1 MTTLYVVLFIVGG
14 IIGLLFLMLAAFFLF
29 PYQFLKFITTILRYT
44 IYRADLIQ
52 KTQIPAK
59 GPVLLASNHVSPF
72 DALIIMMLTKR
83 KIHFLMHRRFYDSKY
98 FNWMFRKCGVI
109 PVPPSTH
116 IKKMQELL
124 ENVKNMLRNGE
135 IVCVFPEGG
144 VSENGLI
151 SNFKNGIFQM
161 IPEDVDVPVIPI
173 RMGMLKGSLF
183 TIYNGRIKYMGKRS
197 LPMPICVY
205 VGEPLPHNISSF
217 DLRQTISEMGAE
229 IEMRPAKGEKV
240 LHYTFLSRAKKHF
253 FQKSYYD
260 YGAKDGTTNFALLLK
275 SLIISKLIRRLP
287 SYNDSD
293 LVGVLLPNCVNHAAV
308 LFGILFA
315 DKTPAIL
322 NFSSGEETINKV
334 VEFSNIK
341 TILTSRKFISK
352 IKLPENDKMLFLE
365 DVVPQVTKGM
375 KIATLLDVLL
385 LPSYFLMKKYAPKN
399 MHNLDNNLVVL
410 YSSGSTGMPKGVML
424 THRNL
429 QSNIYSFGRTINWTD
444 KDVLV
449 GNLPMFHAYGFC
461 VCFTFSA
468 VHGIKVVYL
477 LSPLDNQ
484 ALCNCVEEHK
494 CTILTATP
502 TFLQNYM
509 RKYKKGQFDSLRLV
523 VTGAEKLRHD
533 ISTKFHEMTGLE
545 ITEGFGCTE
554 LSPIVSINLS
564 QSFFRLGKEYGRKGS
579 IGAALPGIH
588 VKIVDPD
595 TFEPLPPDTPGV
607 MLVKAPSVMKGYLND
622 PENTAKVLRDGYY
635 ITGDIA
641 TMSHEGYITITGRL
655 SRFSKIAGE
664 MVPHELVEM
673 SINEVLQSETKV
685 IAVTGKSDPKRGE
698 KLIVFYTT
706 DDLDPEKMVEALR
719 EKNLPN
725 LWIPKADDFV
735 KLDAIPLLGS
745 GKVDLQGIK
754 RMAENL

>member
-1 MTTLYVVLFIVGG
+1 MMNVLFVLVG
-14 IIGLLFLMLAAFFLF
+14 IIVAILASFYFF
-29 PYQFLKFITTILRYT
+29 PYQFLKCLTSILRYT
-44 IYRADLIQ
+44 IYRADLIT
-52 KTQIPAK
+52 KTEIPK
-59 GPVLLASNHVSPF
+59 SGPVLLASNHVSPF
-72 DALIIMMLTKR
+72 DALIIMALTKR
-83 KIHFLMHRRFYDSKY
+83 KIHFLMHRRFYMSKY

-109 PVPPSTH
+109 PVPPSFH
-116 IKKMQELL
+116 SKKMQEFLKT
-124 ENVKNMLRNGE
+124 VQDVLRKGE
-135 IVCVFPEGG
+135 IVCTFPEGG

-161 IPEDVDVPVIPI
+161 LPDDVDVPVIPV

-183 TIYNGRIKYMGKRS
+183 TIYNGKIKFMGKRS

-205 VGEPLPHNISSF
+205 VGEPLPHDISSF
-217 DLRQTISEMGAE
+217 DLRQIVSEMGAE

-240 LHYTFLSRAKKHF
+240 LHYTFLARAKKHF

-260 YGAKDGTTNFALLLK
+260 YGAKDGTKNFTLLLK
-275 SLIISKLIRRLP
+275 SLIISKLIRKLP
-287 SYNDSD
+287 NYNDSD
-293 LVGVLLPNCVNHAAV
+293 LIGVLLPNCVNHAAV

-334 VEFSNIK
+334 VDYSNIK
-341 TILTSRKFISK
+341 TILTSRKFINK
-352 IKLPENDKMLFLE
+352 IHLPENDKMIFLE
-365 DVVPQVTKGM
+365 DIAPTISKKTKIG
-375 KIATLLDVLL
+375 TLLDVLL

-399 MHNLDNNLVVL
+399 MYNLDNNLVVL
-410 YSSGSTGMPKGVML
+410 YSSGSTGTPKGVML

-429 QSNIYSFGRTINWTD
+429 QANIYSFGRTINWTD

-449 GNLPMFHAYGFC
+449 GNLPLFHAYGFC

-484 ALCNCVEEHK
+484 ALCDCVDKHK

-509 RKYKKGQFDSLRLV
+509 RRYKKGQFDSLRLV
-523 VTGAEKLRHD
+523 VTGAEKLRVD
-533 ISTKFHEMTGLE
+533 ISSKFHEMTGLE

-595 TFEPLPPDTPGV
+595 TFETLPPDTPGL
-607 MLVKAPSVMKGYLND
+607 MLVKAASVMKGYLND

-635 ITGDIA
+635 VTGDIA
-641 TMSHEGYITITGRL
+641 TMSVDGYITITGRL

-673 SINEVLQSETKV
+673 SINEVLQSETKL
-685 IAVTGKSDPKRGE
+685 IAVTGKSDSKRGE
-698 KLIVFYTT
+698 KLIVFYAT
-706 DDLDPEKMVEALR
+706 DDLTPEKMVEALR

-725 LWIPKADDFV
+725 LWIPKADDFI
-735 KLDAIPLLGS
+735 KIDSIPLLGS
-745 GKVDLQGIK
+745 GKVDLQEVK
-754 RMAENL
+754 RMAEAL

>member
-1 MTTLYVVLFIVGG
+1 MINVLFVLVA
-14 IIGLLFLMLAAFFLF
+14 IIILLAASFFLF
-29 PYQFLKFITTILRYT
+29 PYQFLKCVTSILRYT
-44 IYRADLIQ
+44 VYRADLIE
-52 KTQIPAK
+52 KYKIPET

-72 DALIIMMLTKR
+72 DALIIMALTKR

-109 PVPPSTH
+109 PVPPSFH
-116 IKKMQELL
+116 SKKMQEFLAT
-124 ENVKNMLRNGE
+124 VQDMLRKGE
-135 IVCVFPEGG
+135 IVCAFPEGG

-161 IPEDVDVPVIPI
+161 VPEDIDVPVIPV

-197 LPMPICVY
+197 LPMPICVV

-217 DLRQTISEMGAE
+217 ELRQIVSEMGAE

-253 FQKSYYD
+253 FQKCYYD
-260 YGAKDGTTNFALLLK
+260 YGAKDGTKNFSLLLK
-275 SLIISKLIRRLP
+275 SLVISKAIRQMP

-293 LVGVLLPNCVNHAAV
+293 LIGVLLPNCVNHTAV
-308 LFGILFA
+308 LFGVLFA

-322 NFSSGEETINKV
+322 NFSSGEETLRKV
-334 VEFSNIK
+334 TEFSNIK
-341 TILTSRKFISK
+341 TILTSKKFIHK
-352 IKLPENDKMLFLE
+352 INLPANDKMVFLE
-365 DVVPQVTKGM
+365 DVAPNISKKTK
-375 KIATLLDVLL
+375 ISTLIDLLL

-399 MHNLDNNLVVL
+399 MYALDSNLVVL

-429 QSNIYSFGRTINWTD
+429 QSNIYSFGRTINWTN
-444 KDVLV
+444 KDILV
-449 GNLPMFHAYGFC
+449 GNLPLFHAYGFC
-461 VCFTFSA
+461 VCFAFTA
-468 VHGIKVVYL
+468 VHGIKVIYL

-484 ALCNCVEEHK
+484 ALCDCVDKYK

-509 RKYKKGQFDSLRLV
+509 RRYKNGQFDSLRLV
-523 VTGAEKLRHD
+523 ITGAEKLRHD

-564 QSFFRLGKEYGRKGS
+564 QSFFRLGKESGRKGS

-595 TFEPLPPDTPGV
+595 TFEALPPDTPGL
-607 MLVKAPSVMKGYLND
+607 MLVKAGSVMKGYLND
-622 PENTAKVLRDGYY
+622 PENTAKVIRDGYY
-635 ITGDIA
+635 VTGDIA
-641 TMSHEGYITITGRL
+641 SMSHEGYITITGRL
-655 SRFSKIAGE
+655 SRFSKIGGE

-673 SINEVLQSETKV
+673 SINEVLQSDARV

-698 KLIVFYTT
+698 KLIVFYAMEEF
-706 DDLDPEKMVEALR
+706 DAPKMVEALR

-725 LWIPKADDFV
+725 LWIPKADDFI

-745 GKVDLQGIK
+745 GKIDLQVLK
-754 RMAENL
+754 KMAEELGN

>member
-1 MTTLYVVLFIVGG
+1 MIINVLFVVMGIIVVL
-14 IIGLLFLMLAAFFLF
+14 LASFFLF
-29 PYQFLKFITTILRYT
+29 PYQFLKCLTSILRYT
-44 IYRADLIQ
+44 IYRADLITETEIP
-52 KTQIPAK
+52 KT

-72 DALIIMMLTKR
+72 DALIIMALTKR
-83 KIHFLMHRRFYDSKY
+83 KIHFLMHRRFYDAKY

-109 PVPPSTH
+109 PVPPSFH
-116 IKKMQELL
+116 SKKMQEFLKT
-124 ENVKNMLRNGE
+124 VQDVLRNGE
-135 IVCVFPEGG
+135 IVCAFPEGG

-161 IPEDVDVPVIPI
+161 VPDDIDVPVIPV

-197 LPMPICVY
+197 LPMPICVV
-205 VGEPLPHNISSF
+205 VGKPLPRNISSF
-217 DLRQTISEMGAE
+217 DLRQTVSEMGAE
-229 IEMRPAKGEKV
+229 IEQRPAKGEKV
-240 LHYTFLSRAKKHF
+240 LHYTFLARAKKHF

-260 YGAKDGTTNFALLLK
+260 YGAKDGTTNFSLLLR

-287 SYNDSD
+287 AYNDSD
-293 LVGVLLPNCVNHAAV
+293 LIGVLLPNCVNHAAV

-322 NFSSGEETINKV
+322 NFSSGEETINNV
-334 VEFSNIK
+334 VNFSNIK
-341 TILTSRKFISK
+341 TILTSKKFINK
-352 IKLPENDKMLFLE
+352 INLPVNDKMIFLE

-375 KIATLLDVLL
+375 KISTLLDVLL
-385 LPSYFLMKKYAPKN
+385 LPSYFIMKKYAPKN
-399 MHNLDNNLVVL
+399 MYKLDNNLVIL

-429 QSNIYSFGRTINWTD
+429 QSNIYSFGRTINWTM

-449 GNLPMFHAYGFC
+449 GNLPLFHAYGFC
-461 VCFTFSA
+461 VCFAFSA
-468 VHGIKVVYL
+468 VHGVKVVYL

-484 ALCNCVEEHK
+484 ALCDCVDKHK

-509 RKYKKGQFDSLRLV
+509 RRYKKGQFDSLRLV
-523 VTGAEKLRHD
+523 ITGAEKLRHD
-533 ISTKFHEMTGLE
+533 ISSKFHEMTGLE

-588 VKIVDPD
+588 VKIVDPE
-595 TFEPLPPDTPGV
+595 TFEALPPDTPGL
-607 MLVKAPSVMKGYLND
+607 MLVKGGSVMKGYLND

-635 ITGDIA
+635 VTGDIA
-641 TMSHEGYITITGRL
+641 TMNHEGYITITGRL

-673 SINEVLQSETKV
+673 SINEVLQSDARV
-685 IAVTGKSDPKRGE
+685 IAVTGKADPKRGE
-698 KLIVFYTT
+698 KLVVFYAS
-706 DDLDPEKMVEALR
+706 DNLDPAKMVEALR

-725 LWIPKADDFV
+725 LWIPKADDFI
-735 KLDAIPLLGS
+735 KLEAIPLLGS
-745 GKVDLQGIK
+745 GKVDLQKINQ
-754 RMAENL
+754 MAKEL